1 MKDLLNLY
9 HWCLYWV
16 NLRDAYNESLDD
28 SLVPEMTMIEL
39 KIEKIV
45 NEIRLALIR
54 KGQQVDPLQSYQ
66 QS

>member
-16 NLRDAYNESLDD
+16 NLRDAYNESLDE
-28 SLVPEMTMIEL
+28 SLVLEMTMIEL
-39 KIEKIV
+39 KMEKIV

-54 KGQQVDPLQSYQ
+54 KGQQTDPLQSNQ

>member
-16 NLRDAYNESLDD
+16 NLRDAYNESFDE
-28 SLVPEMTMIEL
+28 SLVHEMTMIEL
-39 KIEKIV
+39 KMEKIV

-54 KGQQVDPLQSYQ
+54 KGEQTDPLQSN
-66 QS
+66 

>member
-16 NLRDAYNESLDD
+16 NLRDAYNESLDE

-39 KIEKIV
+39 KMEKIV

-54 KGQQVDPLQSYQ
+54 KGQQVDPMQSYQ

>member
-16 NLRDAYNESLDD
+16 NLRDAYNESLDE
-28 SLVPEMTMIEL
+28 SLVPEMTTIEL

-45 NEIRLALIR
+45 NEIHLALIR
-54 KGQQVDPLQSYQ
+54 KGQQTDPLQSYQ